1 MRWFSLVLEEECSK
15 ACKVVS
21 AEKEKK
27 ERLKSNLNIL
37 YGFFAKM
44 WRTAASEG
52 LTMLSN
58 PPVK

>member
-44 WRTAASEG
+44 WR
-52 LTMLSN
+52 
-58 PPVK
+58 K